1 MVNDKTHLQRSK
13 VHLTLLVFR
22 GEGQRGGKS
31 HCVLL
36 WMSKL
41 FQNTASHA
49 AQKKLTKHNNQWLPT
64 SYSLPACLPACL
76 SACLPG
82 FVFCQARYIASS
94 LLFRLMQG
102 DKAEI
107 LWNGQLRTS
116 RKAVRDIITGLY
128 RIWSKRPNNKATSFP
143 RNNRNSPSS
152 SHHCIPVFMY
162 CSIQS
167 RGTLLKDFWVILMVK
182 HV

>member
-1 MVNDKTHLQRSK
+1 MVNDKTHLERSK

-22 GEGQRGGKS
+22 GEGRRGAKS

-41 FQNTASHA
+41 FQNMASHA
-49 AQKKLTKHNNQWLPT
+49 AQKKLTKHNNQSLPT
-64 SYSLPACLPACL
+64 SYSLACLPACL
-76 SACLPG
+76 PG
-82 FVFCQARYIASS
+82 FVLCRAWYIASS
-94 LLFRLMQG
+94 LLFRLMRG

-152 SHHCIPVFMY
+152 SHHCIPVFMH
-162 CSIQS
+162 CSIKS
-167 RGTLLKDFWVILMVK
+167 RGTLLKDFPSRPPG
-182 HV
+182 